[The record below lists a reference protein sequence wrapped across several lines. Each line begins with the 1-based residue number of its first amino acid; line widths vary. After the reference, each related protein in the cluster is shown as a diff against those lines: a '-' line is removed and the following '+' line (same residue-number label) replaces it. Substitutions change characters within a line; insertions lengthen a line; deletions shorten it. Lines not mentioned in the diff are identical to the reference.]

1 MNLHMPDTAEQQ
13 RLNDIIRLLPKNRCS
28 ILEIG
33 ARHGMMTRILTQYYS
48 EIMALDLEKPT
59 FDIENVTKVKGD
71 VANLEFEDHCFDVVI
86 CTEVLE
92 HVAPERV
99 AQACR
104 EISRVAR
111 HEVLI
116 GIPYKQDIRLYRTTC
131 LACGKKNPS
140 YGHVNRFDQPTLER
154 LFAKMDAIEISKVGP
169 ASPRTNCVSTS
180 LMDFAGN
187 PWGTYAQEEPC
198 VYCGAKLQTPAK
210 RNVVQ
215 KIAGK
220 IATILTKIQN
230 RIHRPKPYWIH
241 ALFRA
246 KPQ

>member
-48 EIMALDLEKPT
+48 EITALDLEEPG

-71 VANLEFEDHCFDVVI
+71 VANLEFEDYCFDVVI

-140 YGHVNRFDQPTLER
+140 YGHINHFDQPTLEQ
-154 LFAKMDAIEISKVGP
+154 LFAGMNVIEITKVGP
-169 ASPRTNCVSTS
+169 ASPRTNCVSAK

-198 VYCGAKLQTPAK
+198 VYCGAKLQAPKK
-210 RNVVQ
+210 RKVMQ
-215 KIAGK
+215 KVAGK

-230 RIHRPKPYWIH
+230 KIWRPKPYWIH
-241 ALFRA
+241 ALFGTR
-246 KPQ
+246 PQ